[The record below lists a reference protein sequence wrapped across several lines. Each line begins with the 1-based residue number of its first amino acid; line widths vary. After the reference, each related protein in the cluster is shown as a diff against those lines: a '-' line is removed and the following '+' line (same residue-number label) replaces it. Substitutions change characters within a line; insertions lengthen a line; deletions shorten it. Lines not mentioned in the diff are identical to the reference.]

1 MFHLSGG
8 AAAREDIGTDN
19 LGTWLKQAQAVDF
32 WPF

>member
-8 AAAREDIGTDN
+8 VAAREDVRTDS
-19 LGTWLKQAQAVDF
+19 LGTWLKQARAADS

>member
-8 AAAREDIGTDN
+8 AAAREDIGTDS
-19 LGTWLKQAQAVDF
+19 LGTWLKQARAVDF